1 MEYQKIANLIDDDTL
16 DQPSKFR
23 TRNWV
28 EINDESRGAYN
39 VNSQIKFKTTMLK
52 SSLCDYS
59 DAYILVK
66 GTISVNNTAAQGAAA
81 NNTNKKVIF
90 KNCAPFTNCISE
102 INNTQ
107 IDNAKD
113 IDIVMPMYNL
123 IEYSDNYA
131 KTTGSIWQYCKD
143 IPARN
148 NNNEITEFTLVNT
161 TDSFKF
167 KAKITG
173 QTEDD
178 GTKDVEI
185 MVPLKYLSN
194 FWRTLEMPLINCEV
208 NLILTWSSTCVLIS
222 TNIPNQA
229 AIFEITD
236 TKLYVPVVTLSTQ
249 ENTKFLQQLESGF
262 KRVINWNKYLSKP
275 ELLAQ
280 NPNLN
285 HLVEPSFQGV
295 NRLFVLAF
303 ENDNDGTSN
312 EQSYLPTVEIK
323 DYNTMIN
330 GENVF
335 DQPIKNTKVTY
346 DNIRKI
352 ATGQGDDYTTR
363 CLLNYPYF
371 ANTYKMFAVNLSKQ
385 QALDADP
392 RAIQQI
398 NFTANIDRAAA
409 NKSLLYSGRSKRNYS
424 RLFTG
429 NSKSIVNK
437 IIFNLNTYKCFALV
451 STTLIK

>member
-1 MEYQKIANLIDDDTL
+1 MEYQKIANLIDDASN
-16 DQPSKFR
+16 QPSNFR

-52 SSLCDYS
+52 SSLCDYI
-59 DAYILVK
+59 DAYIVVK
-66 GTISVNNTAAQGAAA
+66 GTITINGRGADAGARQA
-81 NNTNKKVIF
+81 NERDKGVSF
-90 KNCAPFTNCISE
+90 KNCASIINCISG

-107 IDNAKD
+107 IDNARD

-131 KTTGSIWQYCKD
+131 KTSGSLWQYFRD
-143 IPARN
+143 EPADN
-148 NNNEITEFTLVNT
+148 NIEDSE
-161 TDSFKF
+161 SFKS
-167 KAKITG
+167 KIKITG
-173 QTEDD
+173 KTPNNDNE
-178 GTKDVEI
+178 KDVEI

-208 NLILTWSSTCVLIS
+208 NLILTWSSTCVITNS
-222 TNIPNQA
+222 TGA
-229 AIFEITD
+229 GTFAITD

-249 ENTKFLQQLESGF
+249 ENTKFLQQLKPGF

-303 ENDNDGTSN
+303 ENDNHRTIYDRY
-312 EQSYLPTVEIK
+312 YLPNVEIK
-323 DYNTMIN
+323 DYNIMIN
-330 GENVF
+330 GENFF
-335 DQPIKNTKVTY
+335 DQPTY
-346 DNIRKI
+346 ENIRKI
-352 ATGQGDDYTTR
+352 AIGQGDDYTTGF
-363 CLLNYPYF
+363 LLDYTYF
-371 ANTYKMFAVNLSKQ
+371 ANTYKMIAVDLRKQ

-398 NFTANIDRAAA
+398 NFTANLDRA
-409 NKSLLYSGRSKRNYS
+409 
-424 RLFTG
+424 G
-429 NSKSIVNK
+429 NTRVYFILEEAKETILDFSQGTVKV
-437 IIFNLNTYKCFALV
+437 L
-451 STTLIK
+451 